1 MQTYKMGYYIAKIT
15 FGILLAQFSIAREP
29 ARFWDQEVIWYT
41 MNTYVIMHTMIIE
54 NERESF

>member
-1 MQTYKMGYYIAKIT
+1 MYIAEIT
-15 FGILLAQFSIAREP
+15 FGILLAQFSIMREP